1 MTVGGCG
8 EFCKNSGFLMFGL
21 EYSTEC
27 YCANEVGGNATKVDG
42 NDCRMACGGDTAQM
56 CGGPDRLSVYR
67 WS

>member
-1 MTVGGCG
+1 
-8 EFCKNSGFLMFGL
+8 MFGL

-56 CGGPDRLSVYR
+56 CGGPDRLSVYK